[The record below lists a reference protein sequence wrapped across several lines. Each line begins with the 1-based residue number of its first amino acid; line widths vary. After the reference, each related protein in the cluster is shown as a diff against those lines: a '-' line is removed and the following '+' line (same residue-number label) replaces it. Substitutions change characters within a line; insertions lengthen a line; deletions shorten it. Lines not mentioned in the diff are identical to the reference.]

1 MSMCNFSLS
10 KRSRQHYAQ
19 SVSSSISTIIDA
31 DLVKKIETIEKL
43 YPDIIS
49 KSNNELIELKKLHGS
64 KNVMRTI
71 LKEINSN
78 KERY

>member
-1 MSMCNFSLS
+1 MQIQKEQQSP
-10 KRSRQHYAQ
+10 AQ
-19 SVSSSISTIIDA
+19 ESF
-31 DLVKKIETIEKL
+31 ETLEDK
-43 YPDIIS
+43 
-49 KSNNELIELKKLHGS
+49 LIELKKLHGS